1 MSKRFKKRLKRIPLK
16 VLLKPLTPAE
26 PPPTDEGPIKQP
38 LIHESQEPVK
48 PPQGGKARAKKIG
61 KSKRMAIARKIDRSR
76 WNTKKK
82 RSY

>member
-1 MSKRFKKRLKRIPLK
+1 MSKPFKKRLKRIPLK
-16 VLLKPLTPAE
+16 VLLKPLTPVESPKADGE
-26 PPPTDEGPIKQP
+26 PIKQP
-38 LIHESQEPVK
+38 LVNQSEEPVK

-61 KSKRMAIARKIDRSR
+61 KSKRMAIARKIDRMR